1 MNAKKIAP
9 KIMRIVSE
17 NLNKETVSNDVY
29 FKILGLVYNI
39 EDEIEKSKEKNNK
52 FAFIKFIRVIF
63 FHIGYVLS
71 V

>member
-1 MNAKKIAP
+1 MNPKKLAP

-39 EDEIEKSKEKNNK
+39 EDEIEKIKESK
-52 FAFIKFIRVIF
+52 
-63 FHIGYVLS
+63 Y
-71 V
+71 